1 MKQPLGRTGWRG
13 KGGCFAR
20 ITVTVGKPIRLTPEE
35 LKAAKGKDDYDRIA
49 KRIMSAIRE
58 L

>member
-1 MKQPLGRTGWRG
+1 
-13 KGGCFAR
+13 
-20 ITVTVGKPIRLTPEE
+20 VTVGKPIRLTPEE